1 MGVASIA
8 DIIHVVGGE
17 GETGSPLPPLQYFHQ
32 QDKWQ
37 AFESPLSENWSHLGV
52 VPTGTQLYILGG
64 RLGGISTAQNLAY
77 QAIYTVQIPIIIN
90 K

>member
-1 MGVASIA
+1 
-8 DIIHVVGGE
+8 
-17 GETGSPLPPLQYFHQ
+17 
-32 QDKWQ
+32 
-37 AFESPLSENWSHLGV
+37 
-52 VPTGTQLYILGG
+52 LGG